1 MLKNRW
7 IGFILDGMDEY
18 QPQGM
23 KSTYINKLLGCLAM
37 PRALV
42 VAVSRPAAVA
52 KYRRRV
58 SMRIEVRGF
67 FMEQIAD
74 YIESYQF
81 SSQSKCSD
89 LTKYLEDHPNIHHMC
104 YLPIQAAMVCF
115 LFDELGGSLPQ
126 TETEIYKEFTKHAVL
141 RTMYRYKEES
151 IVLSQKHTWS
161 LYLNCKEKKEII
173 FVIYV
178 DLLLKFLIAIT
189 IGLRKCT

>member
-1 MLKNRW
+1 M
-7 IGFILDGMDEY
+7 
-18 QPQGM
+18 
-23 KSTYINKLLGCLAM
+23 
-37 PRALV
+37 

-67 FMEQIAD
+67 FKEQIAD

-89 LTKYLEDHPNIHHMC
+89 LTKYLEGHPNVHHMC

-115 LFDELGGSLPQ
+115 LFDELGGSLPR

-141 RTMYRYKEES
+141 RTMYRTKR
-151 IVLSQKHTWS
+151 SQKHTWS

-178 DLLLKFLIAIT
+178 DLLLK
-189 IGLRKCT
+189 

>member
-1 MLKNRW
+1 MIEGHPGSGKITLVRKISQDWATGVFKWNHVRLLILVSLRGFQSDSSIHLNCYYYDFSLPISSIIKYAEKHGGLG

-42 VAVSRPAAVA
+42 VAVSRPAAAA
-52 KYRRRV
+52 KYRRIV

-67 FMEQIAD
+67 FKQIAD

-89 LTKYLEDHPNIHHMC
+89 LTKYLEDHPNVHHMC

-115 LFDELGGSLPQ
+115 
-126 TETEIYKEFTKHAVL
+126 
-141 RTMYRYKEES
+141 
-151 IVLSQKHTWS
+151 
-161 LYLNCKEKKEII
+161 
-173 FVIYV
+173 
-178 DLLLKFLIAIT
+178 
-189 IGLRKCT
+189 